1 VDSLLSKA
9 AQRVVLV
16 ASSEFTLKSSPVRRT
31 LEQRLI
37 DDLKFALT
45 RASFEGFRIEKEAAR
60 LVVIGANGPGDAA
73 IPCSNVFGVAYAAPA
88 QLLMNVSLEDVTG
101 TIASLAQQRLNPG
114 QSFAV
119 RAHRSTPG
127 SISRRNVEVNGGAEV
142 LQVMKGQRVMVD
154 LDDPDLTFYVD
165 LVGEDAYVYCER
177 LQGPGGLPLSSQ
189 WKMLAVLDSG
199 SLSILAAYA
208 MMRRG
213 CVVELFIPTSG
224 MIDGLAARAQL
235 DLARRLGALVTR
247 PNYKAFTL
255 EIDQVLEKNS
265 KGVHA
270 RSEEWR
276 KLVRSLAARFAKEK
290 RFRALVLGD
299 ISGNL
304 ETSTV
309 AKAELPVFYP
319 LLGLEEDDLAELSNL
334 AKLSGSELVPNE
346 PFEYTV
352 SSIQGRDTGFTAEF
366 GDLVHEVKF

>member
-1 VDSLLSKA
+1 MSKA

-45 RASFEGFRIEKEAAR
+45 RASFEGFRIEKDAAR
-60 LVVIGANGPGDAA
+60 LVVLGAKGPGDPV
-73 IPCSNVFGVAYAAPA
+73 IPCSSVFGVAYAAPA
-88 QLLMNVSLEDVTG
+88 QLLMNASLEDVTG
-101 TIASLAQQRLNPG
+101 TIVSLAQQRLQTG

-127 SISRRNVEVNGGAEV
+127 SVSRRDVEVNGGAEV
-142 LQVMKGQRVMVD
+142 LQAMKQQGITVD

-199 SLSILAAYA
+199 PLSILAAYA

-213 CVVELFIPTSG
+213 CVVELFIPISSKLT
-224 MIDGLAARAQL
+224 GLAARTQL
-235 DLARRLGALVTR
+235 DLARRLDRLATR

-255 EIDQVLEKNS
+255 EIDEIIEKASNGS
-265 KGVHA
+265 NVG
-270 RSEEWR
+270 SGQWR
-276 KLVRSLAARFAKEK
+276 LLVRSLAARFAKEK

-299 ISGNL
+299 VSGNL
-304 ETSTV
+304 EAATV
-309 AKAELPVFYP
+309 ARAELPVFYP
-319 LLGLEEDDLAELSNL
+319 LLGLEGEDLAELSNL
-334 AKLSGSELVPNE
+334 AGVSGSEFTSNE
-346 PFEYTV
+346 EVEY
-352 SSIQGRDTGFTAEF
+352 SQAPIQGRNIGFTAEF
-366 GDLVHEVKF
+366 GKLVHEVKF

>member
-1 VDSLLSKA
+1 MSKA
-9 AQRVVLV
+9 AQPVVLV

-60 LVVIGANGPGDAA
+60 LVVLGAKGSGNPA
-73 IPCSNVFGVAYAAPA
+73 IPCSTVFGVAYAAYA
-88 QLLMNVSLEDVTG
+88 QLLTNASLKDVTE
-101 TIASLAQQRLNPG
+101 TIVGLAQQRLQTG
-114 QSFAV
+114 QTFAV
-119 RAHRSTPG
+119 RAHRSTAG
-127 SISRRNVEVNGGAEV
+127 GISRRDVEVSGGAEV
-142 LQVMKGQRVMVD
+142 MRYMKQLGITVD

-189 WKMLAVLDSG
+189 WKMLAVLDCG
-199 SLSILAAYA
+199 PTSILAAYA

-213 CVVELFIPTSG
+213 CVVELFIPVSG
-224 MIDGLAARAQL
+224 MIDELATRRQL
-235 DLARRLGALVTR
+235 VLARRLDRLATR

-255 EIDQVLEKNS
+255 DIDKLPATSSNEFHVGSGQWKQ
-265 KGVHA
+265 
-270 RSEEWR
+270 
-276 KLVRSLAARFAKEK
+276 LVRSLAVRFAKEK

-299 ISGNL
+299 VSGSL
-304 ETSTV
+304 DAATV

-319 LLGLEEDDLAELSNL
+319 LLGLEGEDLAELSSL
-334 AKLSGSELVPNE
+334 AEVSNSELKPDE
-346 PFEYTV
+346 ELECSLSP
-352 SSIQGRDTGFTAEF
+352 IHGRKLAFTAEF

>member
-1 VDSLLSKA
+1 LSKA
-9 AQRVVLV
+9 AQQVVLV

-60 LVVIGANGPGDAA
+60 LVVIGAKGAGNAA
-73 IPCSNVFGVAYAAPA
+73 IPCSSVFGVAYAAPA
-88 QLLMNVSLEDVTG
+88 QLLMNVSLKDVTG
-101 TIASLAQQRLNPG
+101 TIASLAQQRLKPG

-127 SISRRNVEVNGGAEV
+127 SIARRDVEVNGGAEV
-142 LQVMKGQRVMVD
+142 LQVIKDRGVTVD
-154 LDDPDLTFYVD
+154 LDAPDLTFYVD
-165 LVGEDAYVYCER
+165 LVGDDAYVYCDR

-189 WKMLAVLDSG
+189 WKMLGVLDSG

-224 MIDGLAARAQL
+224 MIDSLAAGAQL
-235 DLARRLGALVTR
+235 GLARRLDRLVTR

-255 EIDQVLEKNS
+255 EIDPLLEKS
-265 KGVHA
+265 SQGVRA
-270 RSEEWR
+270 RSDEWK

-299 ISGNL
+299 VSGNL

-334 AKLSGSELVPNE
+334 TKVSGSNFVFNEEL
-346 PFEYTV
+346 EYRLSPV
-352 SSIQGRDTGFTAEF
+352 QGRDIGFTAEF

>member
-1 VDSLLSKA
+1 MSKA
-9 AQRVVLV
+9 EAQPVVLV

-37 DDLKFALT
+37 DDLKFALA

-60 LVVIGANGPGDAA
+60 LVVLGAKGPGNPA

-88 QLLMNVSLEDVTG
+88 QLLMNVSLKDVTG
-101 TIASLAQQRLNPG
+101 TIVGLSQQRLQTG

-127 SISRRNVEVNGGAEV
+127 SVSRRDVEVNGGAEV
-142 LQVMKGQRVMVD
+142 LQAMKQQDVTVD
-154 LDDPDLTFYVD
+154 LDHPDLTFYVD
-165 LVGEDAYVYCER
+165 LVGEDAYVYCDR

-199 SLSILAAYA
+199 PLSILAAYA

-213 CVVELFIPTSG
+213 CVVELFIPTSA
-224 MIDGLAARAQL
+224 MISGLSTRTQL
-235 DLARRLGALVTR
+235 NLARRLDRLATR

-255 EIDQVLEKNS
+255 EIDQLLEKHPEN
-265 KGVHA
+265 VHA
-270 RSEEWR
+270 RSGDW
-276 KLVRSLAARFAKEK
+276 KQFVRFLAAKFAKEK

-299 ISGNL
+299 VSGNL
-304 ETSTV
+304 DASTV
-309 AKAELPVFYP
+309 AKAELPVFNP
-319 LLGLEEDDLAELSNL
+319 LLGLEGEDLVELSTLAGVSDSELMPNAELKYS
-334 AKLSGSELVPNE
+334 LSPL
-346 PFEYTV
+346 
-352 SSIQGRDTGFTAEF
+352 QGRNIGFTSEF